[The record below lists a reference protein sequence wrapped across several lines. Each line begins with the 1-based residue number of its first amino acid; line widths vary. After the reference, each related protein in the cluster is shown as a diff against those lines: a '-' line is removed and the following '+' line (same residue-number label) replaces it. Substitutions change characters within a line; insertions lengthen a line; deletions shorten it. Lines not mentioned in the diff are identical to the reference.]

1 MPIFRINNDL
11 HYFAHVPKCGG
22 SSVDTYLMERFGPI
36 ALHDLHRF
44 TLPPQTRWS
53 RTSPQ
58 HIPAAIL
65 KLIVPPDWL
74 RSSFAVVR
82 HPVRRVISAFC
93 YARDMHGH
101 LPLAT
106 EFNSWF
112 REAATWMLTD
122 SFRIDGHF
130 APISSFVPEGSR
142 IFRLEDGL
150 DQIIPYLDE
159 LAGNSDG
166 PRHIAARN
174 VGRWRGIE
182 DAPVPTE
189 ETLALIETVYAD
201 DFDRFGYERVRS
213 SEALSAL
220 PDLPA
225 LPTTDLPPISRH
237 RRLKARLVR
246 TLYRKAG
253 L

>member
-1 MPIFRINNDL
+1 MPIFRINTDL

-22 SSVDTYLMERFGPI
+22 SSVDAYLMERFGPL
-36 ALHDLHRF
+36 ALHDLDRF
-44 TLPPQTRWS
+44 KLPPQNRWS

-65 KLIVPPDWL
+65 KLVVPPDWL

-93 YARDMHGH
+93 YARDHHGH

-112 REAATWMLTD
+112 REAASWALND
-122 SFRIDGHF
+122 AHRIDGHF

-150 DQIIPYLDE
+150 DEIIPYLDE

-166 PRHIAARN
+166 LRHVTARN
-174 VGRWRGIE
+174 IGRWRGIE
-182 DAPVPTE
+182 DAPVPTD
-189 ETLALIETVYAD
+189 ETLALIETVYAE
-201 DFDRFGYERVRS
+201 DFDRFGYERVQS
-213 SEALSAL
+213 TAALSAL
-220 PDLPA
+220 PDLPT
-225 LPTTDLPPISRH
+225 LSDTDLPPRSSGQ
-237 RRLKARLVR
+237 RLKTRLVR
-246 TLYRKAG
+246 TLFRKAG